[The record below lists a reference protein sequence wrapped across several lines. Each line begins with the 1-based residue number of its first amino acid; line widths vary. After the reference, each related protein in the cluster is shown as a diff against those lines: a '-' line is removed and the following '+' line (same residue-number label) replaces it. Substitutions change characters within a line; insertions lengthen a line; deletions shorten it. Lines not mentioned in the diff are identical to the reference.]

1 MFIFLT
7 KGKVRCGGTMIKGS
21 VKIDF
26 TVAIMHGD
34 WLDCLRCHA
43 IIIIVEEIG
52 IKNGNLGFGYKS
64 NRSRRLHVI
73 MFIRA

>member
-1 MFIFLT
+1 
-7 KGKVRCGGTMIKGS
+7 MIKGS

-26 TVAIMHGD
+26 TVAIMYGD

-52 IKNGNLGFGYKS
+52 IKKWELGLWLQIQS
-64 NRSRRLHVI
+64 E
-73 MFIRA
+73 